1 MYTRMMM
8 MQERSY
14 SSAVFWKHHLF
25 RTFGKSQYCFSC
37 PIIIEYNKEIIYT
50 KLTQIQYYLR
60 LKLAGLFFFD
70 KLYIRLYLLKVIII

>member
-25 RTFGKSQYCFSC
+25 RTFGKSQYYFSFIASMGSFSYTLIFFMVKANVLNM
-37 PIIIEYNKEIIYT
+37 IIT
-50 KLTQIQYYLR
+50 KKT
-60 LKLAGLFFFD
+60 KFF
-70 KLYIRLYLLKVIII
+70 